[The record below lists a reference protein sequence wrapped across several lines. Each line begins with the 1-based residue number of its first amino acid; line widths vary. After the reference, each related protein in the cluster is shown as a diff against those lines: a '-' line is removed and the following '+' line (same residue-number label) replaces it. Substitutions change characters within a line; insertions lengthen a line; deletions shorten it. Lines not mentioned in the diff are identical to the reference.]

1 MIVQE
6 KKQPRQSWRLGK
18 VEPLI
23 PGRDGLVRSAM
34 VTVKS
39 KNGVD
44 HFRRPVQRLFS
55 LEVTADDVDAEPTAT
70 AEQGVIRGIQDDDIE
85 VVRVHGV

>member
-18 VEPLI
+18 VERLI
-23 PGRDGLVRSAM
+23 PGRDGLVRSAV

-44 HFRRPVQRLFS
+44 EFRRPVQRLFP
-55 LEVTADDVDAEPTAT
+55 LEVTADAVDVEPAAI
-70 AEQGVIRGIQDDDIE
+70 AEQGVIRVIQDDDIE

>member
-1 MIVQE
+1 
-6 KKQPRQSWRLGK
+6 
-18 VEPLI
+18 
-23 PGRDGLVRSAM
+23 M

-44 HFRRPVQRLFS
+44 EFRRPVQRLFP
-55 LEVTADDVDAEPTAT
+55 LEVTSDALDAEPAAT
-70 AEQGVIRGIQDDDIE
+70 AEQGVIRVIQDDDIE